1 MLDRI
6 RDLHRQAAL
15 LGQAYDKSL
24 DQVRAS
30 VSGDAEADRAVG
42 DLSLTARLSQARLSG
57 RVRGLYMAGD
67 PWPSTRP

>member
-1 MLDRI
+1 LLDRI

-30 VSGDAEADRAVG
+30 VSGMPKP
-42 DLSLTARLSQARLSG
+42 TG
-57 RVRGLYMAGD
+57 R
-67 PWPSTRP
+67 STTCH